1 MTKLL
6 FGQNQLNMNRGSYGR
21 HLTMNPQTNCS
32 LSIETLIEYVKYE
45 IRNNIF
51 LIKIFK
57 IFSILEIFAFIFDD
71 N

>member
-6 FGQNQLNMNRGSYGR
+6 FGQNQFNMNRGSYGR

-32 LSIETLIEYVKYE
+32 LATLIKHE
-45 IRNNIF
+45 ICNNRNIIF

-57 IFSILEIFAFIFDD
+57 IFSVLKIFAFIFDD